1 MQYRKELERQL
12 INDLRKFQKN
22 LPPLCSSFFIS
33 ISNTTSIKTRIG
45 YACDLRLFFDFLIT
59 NVEVFENLEIKEISA
74 YHLNQLTYHDIELFL
89 DYTSYHERT
98 KKVKSGET
106 ITVTHI
112 NRGNGKARKLSSIRR
127 LLAYLYKSSQI
138 TSNPAELV
146 ETPKIHTKSITY
158 LEKSEIKQLLDEIES
173 GTKLVG
179 REVNYH
185 NITKNRDFAII
196 SLLLGTGIRLSEC
209 VEINIKDIDIKN
221 KTIRIIRK
229 GGNESIVYF
238 GEEVQLALIIYL
250 EERDVITAIQG
261 HEEALFLSL
270 QKKRIS
276 TRSVQKLVK
285 KYAEKVT
292 PSKNISPHKLR
303 STYGT
308 ALYEK
313 TEDIYLVADALG
325 HADINTTKK
334 HYAKIHE
341 NRRKKAAE
349 VTRLR
354 ED

>member
-1 MQYRKELERQL
+1 MQYRKDLERKL
-12 INDLRKFQKN
+12 IKDLRKFQKN

-45 YACDLRLFFDFLIT
+45 YACDLRLFFDFLISDI
-59 NVEVFENLEIKEISA
+59 EAFENLQVKNISA
-74 YHLNQLTYHDIELFL
+74 YHLNQLTYYDIELFL

-98 KKVKSGET
+98 KKTKKGEEV
-106 ITVTHI
+106 TVTYI
-112 NRGNGKARKLSSIRR
+112 NSGNGKARKLSSIKR
-127 LLAYLYKSSQI
+127 LFAYLYKSNQI
-138 TSNPAELV
+138 SSNPAELV
-146 ETPKIHTKSITY
+146 ETPKIKTKSITY
-158 LEKSEIKQLLDEIES
+158 LEKDEIKQLLDEVEN
-173 GTKLVG
+173 GEKLVG

-185 NITKNRDFAII
+185 NINKNRDLAII

-209 VEINIKDIDIKN
+209 VQININDIDFKN

-229 GGNESIVYF
+229 GGNESVVYF
-238 GEEVQLALIIYL
+238 GEEVNTALRNYL
-250 EERDVITAIQG
+250 EEREDIKEVQG

-276 TRSVQKLVK
+276 NRSVQKLVQ
-285 KYAEKVT
+285 KYSERVT